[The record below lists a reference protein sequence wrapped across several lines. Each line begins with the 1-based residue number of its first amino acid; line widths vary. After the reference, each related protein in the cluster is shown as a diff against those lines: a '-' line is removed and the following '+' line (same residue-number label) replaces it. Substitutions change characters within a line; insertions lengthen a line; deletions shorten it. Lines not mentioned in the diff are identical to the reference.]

1 MLAVDQR
8 PANNLRATFM
18 TIMIIGLLIFLG
30 SHSVRIFAEDW
41 RQQQITKHGE
51 TSWKLAYSVV
61 SVIGLAIAI
70 YGFGQMRLDPIYVW
84 FPPMGLR
91 HAVALL
97 MIPAFIMLVA
107 AYVPR
112 NAIKAKLGHPMM
124 LAVKIWA
131 FSHLLANGR
140 LGDIIFFAAFLVW
153 AILAFKAAKKRDRAA
168 PPSATVISIPA
179 TIATVVVGLVAYIVF
194 ALYLHMLLIGV
205 PVFS

>member
-1 MLAVDQR
+1 
-8 PANNLRATFM
+8 M

-30 SHSVRIFAEDW
+30 SHSVRIVAEDW
-41 RQQQITKHGE
+41 RQRQIVKHGE
-51 TSWKLAYSVV
+51 NTWKIAYSVV
-61 SVIGLAIAI
+61 SVIGLAMAI

-84 FPPMGLR
+84 FPPTGLR

-97 MIPAFIMLVA
+97 MVPAFIMLVA

-140 LGDIIFFAAFLVW
+140 LGDIVFFAAFLVW
-153 AILAFKAAKKRDRAA
+153 AILAFKAAKKRDRLHPAN
-168 PPSATVISIPA
+168 PVSTSAPA
-179 TIATVVVGLVAYIVF
+179 TIATVVIGLIAYILF
-194 ALYLHMLLIGV
+194 ALYLHVLVIGV

>member
-1 MLAVDQR
+1 
-8 PANNLRATFM
+8 M

-30 SHSVRIFAEDW
+30 SHSVRIVAEDW
-41 RQQQITKHGE
+41 RQQQIAKLGE
-51 TSWKLAYSVV
+51 TTWKLAYSVV

-70 YGFGQMRLDPIYVW
+70 YGFGQMRLDPIYIW

-97 MIPAFIMLVA
+97 MVPAFIMLVA
-107 AYVPR
+107 AYVPH

-153 AILAFKAAKKRDRAA
+153 AILAFKAAKKRDRLQ
-168 PPSATVISIPA
+168 PVNPVPTSVSA
-179 TIATVVVGLVAYIVF
+179 TIATVVIGLITYVLF
-194 ALYLHMLLIGV
+194 ALYLHTLVIGV

>member
-1 MLAVDQR
+1 
-8 PANNLRATFM
+8 M

-41 RQQQITKHGE
+41 RQQQIAKHGE
-51 TSWKLAYSVV
+51 NTWKLAYSVV

-84 FPPMGLR
+84 FPPAGLR

-140 LGDIIFFAAFLVW
+140 LGDIIFFVAFLVW
-153 AILAFKAAKKRDRAA
+153 AILAFKTAKKRDRQHPA
-168 PPSATVISIPA
+168 STVTTSVPA
-179 TIATVVVGLVAYIVF
+179 TIATIVIGLVAYVLF
-194 ALYLHMLLIGV
+194 ALYLHTIIIGV
-205 PVFS
+205 PAFS